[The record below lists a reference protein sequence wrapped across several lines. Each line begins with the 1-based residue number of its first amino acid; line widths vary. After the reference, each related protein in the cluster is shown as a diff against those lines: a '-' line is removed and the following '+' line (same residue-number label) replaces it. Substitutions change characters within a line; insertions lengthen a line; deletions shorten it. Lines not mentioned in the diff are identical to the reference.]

1 MQAYSDASQPLK
13 NMRWEAFCQAYSS
26 SCFGNAARAYR
37 EAGYKPQSD
46 RAAANE
52 GSRLLGNVG
61 IESRISH
68 LRRLRMKELAI
79 DQTRIMELR
88 LKVIYGA
95 DSADGD
101 KLRALDSIEK
111 ALGLNQPE
119 KVEHSMAEG
128 TTIRF
133 VNE

>member
-1 MQAYSDASQPLK
+1 
-13 NMRWEAFCQAYSS
+13 MRWEAFCQAYSS
-26 SCFGNAARAYR
+26 HCFGNATKAYT
-37 EAGYKPQSD
+37 EAGYRPKGDASARVD
-46 RAAANE
+46 A
-52 GSRLLGNVG
+52 SRLLTNAN
-61 IESRISH
+61 IENRIAH

-128 TTIRF
+128 AVIRF
-133 VNE
+133 INNSEE